1 MTNYRHRVMDEILA
15 ERLESSGAVLLEGA
29 KWCGK
34 TTTCSQI
41 ARSSLY
47 LSNPDMSE
55 QYLRI
60 AQTEIGTLLVGE
72 SPRLIDE
79 WQDVPKLWDAIRH
92 EVDRRGGSGHFI
104 LTGSSVVPQN
114 KKKEIRHSGTGR
126 FSWLK
131 MRPMSLWESGE
142 SSGEVSLQDL
152 FERPDAFLTA
162 KARGSSLQETA
173 FTICRGGWPLSI
185 GKTGRAALRHAKD
198 YYIAVTGSDIS
209 RYDDVPRDPGRVRN
223 IMRSCARFQGTQAN
237 LSAIRKDIVANESQ
251 SISEDTIASYI
262 KALKGIFVVEDLP
275 AWRPE
280 LRSKDSVRVSDSR
293 FFTDPS
299 IAVAALGATPNGL
312 LDDLRSYGYFFEA
325 LAIRDLRVYMDAMD
339 GEVRRYHDKTGLECD
354 AVMHAW
360 DGAYALA
367 EIKLGGEALIE
378 EGVKALNK
386 LLTLITA
393 KGMSPPKFM
402 MVLTAVG
409 DYAYRRKE
417 DGIIVC
423 PLSALRP

>member
-1 MTNYRHRVMDEILA
+1 M
-15 ERLESSGAVLLEGA
+15 
-29 KWCGK
+29 
-34 TTTCSQI
+34 
-41 ARSSLY
+41 
-47 LSNPDMSE
+47 
-55 QYLRI
+55 
-60 AQTEIGTLLVGE
+60 
-72 SPRLIDE
+72 
-79 WQDVPKLWDAIRH
+79 
-92 EVDRRGGSGHFI
+92 
-104 LTGSSVVPQN
+104 
-114 KKKEIRHSGTGR
+114 
-126 FSWLK
+126 
-131 MRPMSLWESGE
+131 
-142 SSGEVSLQDL
+142 
-152 FERPDAFLTA
+152 
-162 KARGSSLQETA
+162 
-173 FTICRGGWPLSI
+173 
-185 GKTGRAALRHAKD
+185 
-198 YYIAVTGSDIS
+198 
-209 RYDDVPRDPGRVRN
+209 
-223 IMRSCARFQGTQAN
+223 
-237 LSAIRKDIVANESQ
+237 
-251 SISEDTIASYI
+251 
-262 KALKGIFVVEDLP
+262 EDLP